1 MLDDHDLRIDVAE
14 RLDAAL
20 DSDVPPRFDT
30 TDPLGELLSL
40 AAEIR
45 VALQR
50 PVLSPMERARIHARA
65 VDLAEARGHAGLR
78 RSWPQLAHLGAHP
91 AVVGGAA
98 AAVLAVA
105 GLVAL
110 RERRGH
116 GGAAALNA
124 A

>member
-1 MLDDHDLRIDVAE
+1 MPDHTRIDVAA

-20 DSDVPPRFDT
+20 DGDAPPPHHHR
-30 TDPLGELLSL
+30 TDPVADLVALGGELR
-40 AAEIR
+40 I
-45 VALQR
+45 ALQQ
-50 PVLSPMERARIHARA
+50 PLLSAVERARIHARA
-65 VDLAEARGHAGLR
+65 VDLAEARSPGFR
-78 RSWPQLAHLGAHP
+78 RAWPQLHP

-110 RERRGH
+110 GSRRGH
-116 GGAAALNA
+116 GAAAVLPA

>member
-1 MLDDHDLRIDVAE
+1 MPDRTRTDVAE

-20 DSDVPPRFDT
+20 DGDPRLAHFDR
-30 TDPLGELLSL
+30 TDPVGDLVALGGELRVTLQQPSLS
-40 AAEIR
+40 A
-45 VALQR
+45 V
-50 PVLSPMERARIHARA
+50 ERARIHARA
-65 VDLAEARGHAGLR
+65 VGLVEARSPGLR
-78 RSWPQLAHLGAHP
+78 RAWPQLHP

-110 RERRGH
+110 GTRRGH
-116 GGAAALNA
+116 GAAAVLRA

>member
-1 MLDDHDLRIDVAE
+1 MPDATRIDVAT

-20 DSDVPPRFDT
+20 DSDLPLSRFDPA
-30 TDPLGELLSL
+30 DPVGDLVALGGEL
-40 AAEIR
+40 R

-50 PVLSPMERARIHARA
+50 PLLSAAERARIHDRA
-65 VDLAEARGHAGLR
+65 LDLAAARGGGLR
-78 RSWPQLAHLGAHP
+78 RAWPQLHP

-110 RERRGH
+110 GTRRGH
-116 GGAAALNA
+116 GAAAVVSA